1 MPSDS
6 PEVVQLRQRVL
17 ELEQQFLADRDSISD
32 ALWRH
37 LAESIP
43 DSVVL
48 FSPEGKLQYAN
59 RLRQFPLEQA
69 KTMHYTEFVLPEF
82 RETATRAFDQVLQTG
97 KPAEVEVQDSL
108 EQEWYLSRLGPV
120 WNEGKIVGVVSIAR
134 NISQR
139 KDRETRIRHDLDDLE
154 RRVTERTNELKAANR
169 SLLKERRV
177 LQRLLD
183 LHDRDRQLV
192 AYEIH
197 DGLVQDM
204 AGALMFFD
212 AAGETIRKANGKAAE
227 NYEHGLQLLRTSI
240 QEARRLIDGLRP
252 PVLEEYGLIDAIG
265 NHVEELRDK
274 FQIDV
279 EFKHDVQF
287 VRLSPVVERALYRIV
302 QEALNNLALH
312 SGTSRAFVSLQQRD
326 RYVDIVVR
334 DWGQGFDPAG
344 VKPKRFGL
352 LSIRDRA
359 RLLGG
364 EAEIV
369 SAPEQGT
376 TIKVSLPV
384 ADVLLPGAAGEEG
397 LDQPTPASTS

>member
-1 MPSDS
+1 MPQNLHDVT
-6 PEVVQLRQRVL
+6 ELRQRVQ
-17 ELEQQFLADRDSISD
+17 ELEQQLLSGQQSPSE
-32 ALWRH
+32 ALWRS
-37 LAESIP
+37 LAESMP

-48 FSPEGKLQYAN
+48 FGPEGKLQYAN
-59 RLRQFPLEQA
+59 RLSQFSLEQA
-69 KTMHYTEFVLPEF
+69 KRMDYTEFVLPEF
-82 RETATRAFDQVLQTG
+82 RDLARNAFEQVLQTG
-97 KPAEVEVQDSL
+97 KPTEVEVQDVV
-108 EQEWYLSRLGPV
+108 ERRWYLSRLGPV
-120 WNEGKIVGVVSIAR
+120 WCDGQIVGVVSIAR
-134 NISQR
+134 NISER
-139 KDRETRIRHDLDDLE
+139 KDREEQIRSDRDNLE
-154 RRVTERTNELKAANR
+154 RRVNERTEELKAANR

-197 DGLVQDM
+197 DGMVQDM
-204 AGALMFFD
+204 AGALMFFEV
-212 AAGETIRKANGKAAE
+212 AGETLRKAGDKAAE
-227 NYEHGLQLLRTSI
+227 NYLHGLQLLRTSI

-252 PVLEEYGLIDAIG
+252 PVLKEYGLIDAIG
-265 NHVEELRDK
+265 NHVEELRHK
-274 FQIDV
+274 YQIDV
-279 EFKHDVQF
+279 EFEHSVQF
-287 VRLSPVVERALYRIV
+287 VRLSPVVERAIYRIV

-312 SGTSRAFVSLQQRD
+312 SGTQRAFVSMHQRD
-326 RYVDIVVR
+326 RYVDILVR
-334 DWGQGFDPAG
+334 DWGHGFDPAG

-384 ADVLLPGAAGEEG
+384 TDILLPGSDAENNVQ
-397 LDQPTPASTS
+397 QPKI